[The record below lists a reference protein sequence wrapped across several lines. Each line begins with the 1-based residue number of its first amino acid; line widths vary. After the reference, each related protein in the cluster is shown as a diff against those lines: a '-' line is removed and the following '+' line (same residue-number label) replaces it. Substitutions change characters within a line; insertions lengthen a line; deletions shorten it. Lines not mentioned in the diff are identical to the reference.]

1 MKGQIVF
8 LPLIEM
14 RGFCVSVI
22 DKLSVRW
29 FRKLRVLILQIDPL
43 RFPFWHCNAT
53 TALTIGKPSWG
64 RENRF

>member
-14 RGFCVSVI
+14 KPRISVI

-29 FRKLRVLILQIDPL
+29 FRELRVLILQIDPL

-53 TALTIGKPSWG
+53 TALTIKKPSWG